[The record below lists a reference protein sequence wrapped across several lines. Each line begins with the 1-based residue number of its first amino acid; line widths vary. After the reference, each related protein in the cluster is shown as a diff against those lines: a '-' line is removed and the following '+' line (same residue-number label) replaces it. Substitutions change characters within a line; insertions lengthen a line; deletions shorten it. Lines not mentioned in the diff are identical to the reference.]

1 MTSCCLILF
10 ALLFPMQGSLAAVSG
25 EILDREGNPMVGA
38 LVTYTKVGIF
48 ERNYQTGGA
57 GRSETPRMI
66 EGTGRIYKIKTDKKG
81 AFHMIGM
88 DYGVYQIEITGP
100 DGSHVYSGKKTI
112 VGNDEPSSQ
121 NIFECGFI
129 VHNGYPELPGGT
141 NLATGKKTKEQLE
154 LIRQENARAAKI
166 NKVMVQY
173 HIAVGIEDWLNAIS
187 LVKQLIELDP
197 NRWEFYQNLGTLQS
211 NQMQYQEAAQSFA
224 KGVEVAQ
231 KTLANASDSDHALRT
246 LAT

>member
-10 ALLFPMQGSLAAVSG
+10 ALLLPTQGSLATVSG

-38 LVTYTKVGIF
+38 LVTYTKIGIF
-48 ERNYQTGGA
+48 ERNYRAGGA
-57 GRSETPRMI
+57 ARSETPRMI
-66 EGTGRIYKIKTDKKG
+66 EGTGRTYHVKTDKKG

-121 NIFECGFI
+121 NTLNVDLSYATDITA
-129 VHNGYPELPGGT
+129 PGGT

-173 HIAVGIEDWLNAIS
+173 HM
-187 LVKQLIELDP
+187 
-197 NRWEFYQNLGTLQS
+197 RWE
-211 NQMQYQEAAQSFA
+211 
-224 KGVEVAQ
+224 
-231 KTLANASDSDHALRT
+231 LRT
-246 LAT
+246 GLTQSAW